1 MIAVAVA
8 VVVVLYSVVGYCLLA
23 LAGIDRPALA
33 PAAGLAACGIVLAT
47 AATIGLEIGPLVLG
61 IAALALAVV
70 AAYRRTLARRVPR
83 PTLPATVLA
92 GWIVLQAAIAART
105 PLGGFD
111 GLVTWAYKAHALF
124 AYGTPDSAPF
134 DPTLNPGPHP
144 EYPILWPELQAN
156 VLRINRGYDDAVLRA
171 HALVALGCL
180 LLGAYALLADR
191 CGRWW
196 ALAFIA
202 PFAASPVVVANAS
215 AGNADAIL
223 AGMLAIALVATV
235 RGFTAAEDWQLLLAA
250 GLFAAAAVL
259 TKNEGLLGVVAILA
273 AAAIVTR
280 RRILLALAAAAAVA
294 YLPWRIFRSA
304 HDLTDADFTVTIGH
318 LRDRLHELPGIV
330 ATIAGRVLA
339 PTAWGAA
346 TILAVLLLAVAPG
359 RLRALAATWAVL
371 LGAGLTLSYLAT
383 SLDPGVRLTR
393 NAERTTLQL
402 VLGLLCLG
410 ALALRRRDS
419 A

>member
-1 MIAVAVA
+1 MIAVVA
-8 VVVVLYSVVGYCLLA
+8 AFGLYA
-23 LAGIDRPALA
+23 LTGFCILCWAGIDRPALA
-33 PAAGLAACGIVLAT
+33 PATGLATIGILLAT
-47 AATIGLEIGPLVLG
+47 AATIGIQLDPWVLCAGLVALG
-61 IAALALAVV
+61 TITLIRGKLPH
-70 AAYRRTLARRVPR
+70 RTPR
-83 PTLPATVLA
+83 PTLPATILA
-92 GWIVLQAAIAART
+92 AWIVLQAAVAGHT

-111 GLVTWAYKAHALF
+111 GLVTWAYKAHALL
-124 AYGTPDSAPF
+124 AYGTPDSPPF
-134 DPTLNPGPHP
+134 DPALNPGPHP

-156 VLRINRGYDDAVLRA
+156 VLRMHHGYDDGLLRA

-235 RGFTAAEDWQLLLAA
+235 RGLTEPEDARLLLLAGLCA
-250 GLFAAAAVL
+250 GAAVL

-273 AAAIVTR
+273 AAAVVTR
-280 RRILLALAAAAAVA
+280 RRVLLALAAAAAVV
-294 YLPWRIFRSA
+294 YVPWRVFRSA
-304 HDLTDADFTVTIGH
+304 HHLTDADFTLTSTH
-318 LRDRLHELPGIV
+318 LRDRLHELPGIMV
-330 ATIAGRVLA
+330 TIAGRVLA

-346 TILAVLLLAVAPG
+346 TILAVILLVAARG
-359 RLRALAATWAVL
+359 RLRAIAVTWAVL

-402 VLGLLCLG
+402 VLGLLCLA